1 MKAFN
6 KSVCIN
12 YSRPLPESCQCQYL
26 IIFFLQIIK
35 FNDFIIFILF
45 LGRVL
50 PDFSEVVGSVYHKPP
65 STSFH
70 NFHKQK
76 KTNAP
81 YKVLKSVKIIK

>member
-50 PDFSEVVGSVYHKPP
+50 PDFSEVSRFSLSQATKHILSQFSQTKENQRP
-65 STSFH
+65 
-70 NFHKQK
+70 
-76 KTNAP
+76 
-81 YKVLKSVKIIK
+81 L